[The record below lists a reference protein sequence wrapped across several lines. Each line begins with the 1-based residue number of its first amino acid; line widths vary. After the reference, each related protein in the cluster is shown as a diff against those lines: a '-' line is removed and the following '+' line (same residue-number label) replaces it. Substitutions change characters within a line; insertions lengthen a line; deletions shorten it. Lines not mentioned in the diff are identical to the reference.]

1 MTVNNNSSLKANNVY
16 TTKLDLSQGSSLT
29 TTATDGVV
37 DVSGA
42 ATIMGNVDAGTLK
55 LGGTSTIAGNA
66 SVDVATLDLAGSQ
79 RLTIGEDGDAEG
91 KGSSSAAVFADTF
104 IMGAGST
111 LFVDPAYT
119 KKASILAVQT
129 IRSDASGTDVSVAKG
144 NIVW

>member
-1 MTVNNNSSLKANNVY
+1 MFTPPSLTLVKAAPW
-16 TTKLDLSQGSSLT
+16 T

-66 SVDVATLDLAGSQ
+66 SVDVATLDSAGSQ

-111 LFVDPAYT
+111 LFVDQPTLRRLPIRLYRPFRAMLQVLM
-119 KKASILAVQT
+119 LA
-129 IRSDASGTDVSVAKG
+129 
-144 NIVW
+144 